1 MKITTAIEFLRAKSD
16 KRKIQEM
23 EDLKELLIQASNGML
38 INDNFTIGHMTETDM
53 QIEIRNVFFDIDG
66 RSFTNWLNENCETE
80 NESDKWI
87 TIKNLR

>member
-23 EDLKELLIQASNGML
+23 EDLKELLIQSSNNIL
-38 INDNFTIGHMTETDM
+38 SEDNFTIGHMTETDM
-53 QIEIRNVFFDIDG
+53 HIKIRNVYFDIDG
-66 RSFTNWLNENCETE
+66 RSFTNWLSANCETE
-80 NESDKWI
+80 NESDKYI

>member
-1 MKITTAIEFLRAKSD
+1 MKLTTAIEFMRAKSD

-23 EDLKELLIQASNGML
+23 EDLRELLIQSSSNML
-38 INDNFTIGHMTETDM
+38 SEENFTIGHMTDTDM
-53 QIEIRNVFFDIDG
+53 NISIRDVYFSIDG
-66 RSFTNWLNENCETE
+66 KGFVEWLNSNCETE